1 VKAITCVGSTV
12 KQKSLHSPLPTRRLC
27 FTSTDSADHGGR
39 AVFGWAL
46 RYYFLQPPFK
56 NVVCD
61 NGHWTTLSFGLVIKR
76 RDQMPLDGGPIM
88 LRSGHGFSGLKCSC
102 ETAHSLE
109 CAESKQETVPC
120 SCV

>member
-1 VKAITCVGSTV
+1 
-12 KQKSLHSPLPTRRLC
+12 
-27 FTSTDSADHGGR
+27 
-39 AVFGWAL
+39 
-46 RYYFLQPPFK
+46 
-56 NVVCD
+56 
-61 NGHWTTLSFGLVIKR
+61 VIKR

-120 SCV
+120 SCVYNTGGLLIAGSNPATGSNLNRVCGNRLAAADWPLSVKVSVEGCPSSLLAHNSANLR